1 MWRLEQFNDDPDA
14 IIYIRDLQGRYV
26 WVNDAYERLLPQTRE
41 QVIGRTNREVFGD
54 EAANWEVADALTV
67 ASDRFT
73 VTEETQ
79 LDPRTRK
86 YRRFVSTK
94 TMVDIEGQSYL
105 AGISIEVKDNRA
117 ASLEHDLS
125 MLRAQLLDAIRED
138 GRAINSRD
146 AN

>member
-1 MWRLEQFNDDPDA
+1 MWRLEQFSDDPDA

-54 EAANWEVADALTV
+54 EAANWEAADGLTV
-67 ASDRFT
+67 ATDRFT

-79 LDPRTRK
+79 FDPQAK
-86 YRRFVSTK
+86 KHRRFVSTK
-94 TMVDIEGQSYL
+94 TMIKIRGVSYL
-105 AGISIEVKDNRA
+105 AGISIEVKDDRA
-117 ASLEHDLS
+117 ASLERSLA
-125 MLRAQLLDAIRED
+125 LIRAQLLDAIRED
-138 GRAINSRD
+138 GRHFNSRD